1 MHGEHPCGR
10 GDAACTALLHSPPGG
25 QAPIMLSP
33 VFFFILDRKEGGSTH
48 RGASLVP
55 RNGRRSTPAAAS
67 HCWVRRPIIS
77 APHPQQLPGQPTCTK
92 KQGNRTPC
100 PGCALTPTRGAR
112 ALRRR
117 CPAAAP
123 ATGINKNNM
132 HNKLRAAMSNTVKTT
147 HAVALPWAAESLQ
160 ATGQTHPKEH
170 PSTLCSLGAREKIEQ
185 HVRHQ
190 GMHPIRALG
199 MGKGTALT

>member
-1 MHGEHPCGR
+1 MPAHVRASVCMWGGVIRLPGAVWLGWPTDLGSTRQMSASGRSEELWARVVLGLERLLGRQCFQLLSPGSCG
-10 GDAACTALLHSPPGG
+10 AVQPGG
-25 QAPIMLSP
+25 VSTCCVL
-33 VFFFILDRKEGGSTH
+33 FFILDRKEGGSTH

-123 ATGINKNNM
+123 CCVA
-132 HNKLRAAMSNTVKTT
+132 SN
-147 HAVALPWAAESLQ
+147 VAQ
-160 ATGQTHPKEH
+160 A
-170 PSTLCSLGAREKIEQ
+170 PS
-185 HVRHQ
+185 H
-190 GMHPIRALG
+190 
-199 MGKGTALT
+199 